1 MNFIYQAR
9 PARVIFGAVSLDHL
23 EREVLERGT
32 QRALALCTPEQR
44 DLAQRIAE
52 RLGARAAGLYD
63 RATMHVPI
71 EIARDAQAFAQSCDA
86 DCAIAIG
93 GGSTIGLGKAIA
105 LESSLP
111 ILAIPTTYA
120 GSEMTPI
127 DGLTEGGRKRTG
139 SDARVLPKTVI
150 YDPAL
155 TVTLPVELS
164 VTSGL
169 NAIAHAAE
177 GLYTNN
183 ANPVMSLVA
192 EEGIRAHAPDAMQ
205 RIARTI
211 GTNDAAR
218 GLYALA
224 LDNGAPV
231 SLKAIGMQE
240 TNLDRA
246 AEGPWPDSAA
256 DLERRQLLPEPRAH
270 FRAERLQRIERP
282 DHDLEFDDSPVVV
295 EADHV
300 DPLQRLAAD
309 ARAELQH
316 HALAVIG
323 DELAVIGE
331 ILEDRDHRAQRH
343 QQRGRRPVRLER
355 HRRTEHGVRMDDRFQ
370 CAKILA
376 FDHRVPRVERL
387 CDSGLKMQRCV
398 RHRRLL
404 YRRAERKRV
413 GLKSQRV
420 AASVVPW

>member
-9 PARVIFGAVSLDHL
+9 PARVIFGAGSLDHL
-23 EREVLERGT
+23 EREVLELGA
-32 QRALALCTPEQR
+32 QRALVLCTPEQR
-44 DLAQRIAE
+44 DLAQYIVE

-71 EIARDAQAFAQSCDA
+71 EIARDAQAFARSCGA

-127 DGLTEGGRKRTG
+127 YGLTEGGIKRTG

-177 GLYTNN
+177 GLYANN

-192 EEGIRAHAPDAMQ
+192 EEGIRALARGLPGVRRDTADLGARGDALYGAWLCGMVLGNVGMALHHKLCHTLGGSFNLPHAPTHTVVLPHALAYNAAHAPDAMQ
-205 RIARTI
+205 RIARAI

-240 TNLDRA
+240 ADLDRA
-246 AEGPWPDSAA
+246 ADLAA
-256 DLERRQLLPEPRAH
+256 ANPYWNPRP
-270 FRAERLQRIERP
+270 IER
-282 DHDLEFDDSPVVV
+282 DGLR
-295 EADHV
+295 AL
-300 DPLQRLAAD
+300 LQD
-309 ARAELQH
+309 
-316 HALAVIG
+316 
-323 DELAVIGE
+323 
-331 ILEDRDHRAQRH
+331 
-343 QQRGRRPVRLER
+343 
-355 HRRTEHGVRMDDRFQ
+355 
-370 CAKILA
+370 A
-376 FDHRVPRVERL
+376 FDGNLPGTTAR
-387 CDSGLKMQRCV
+387 
-398 RHRRLL
+398 
-404 YRRAERKRV
+404 
-413 GLKSQRV
+413 
-420 AASVVPW
+420 

>member
-1 MNFIYQAR
+1 MNFIYHAR
-9 PARVIFGAVSLDHL
+9 PARVIFGAGSLDHL
-23 EREVLERGT
+23 EREVLELGA
-32 QRALALCTPEQR
+32 QRALVLCTPEQR
-44 DLAQRIAE
+44 DLAQSIVE

-71 EIARDAQAFAQSCDA
+71 EIARDAQAFARSCGA

-127 DGLTEGGRKRTG
+127 YGLTEGGIKRTG

-177 GLYTNN
+177 GLYANN

-192 EEGIRAHAPDAMQ
+192 EEGIRALARGLPGVRRNTADLGARGDALYGAWLCGMVLGNVGMALHHKLCHTLGGSFNLPHAPTHTVVLPHALTYNAAHAPDAMQ
-205 RIARTI
+205 RIARAI

-240 TNLDRA
+240 ADLDRA
-246 AEGPWPDSAA
+246 ADLAA
-256 DLERRQLLPEPRAH
+256 ANPYWNPRP
-270 FRAERLQRIERP
+270 IER
-282 DHDLEFDDSPVVV
+282 DGLR
-295 EADHV
+295 AL
-300 DPLQRLAAD
+300 LQD
-309 ARAELQH
+309 
-316 HALAVIG
+316 
-323 DELAVIGE
+323 
-331 ILEDRDHRAQRH
+331 
-343 QQRGRRPVRLER
+343 
-355 HRRTEHGVRMDDRFQ
+355 
-370 CAKILA
+370 A
-376 FDHRVPRVERL
+376 FDGNLPGTTAR
-387 CDSGLKMQRCV
+387 
-398 RHRRLL
+398 
-404 YRRAERKRV
+404 
-413 GLKSQRV
+413 
-420 AASVVPW
+420 

>member
-9 PARVIFGAVSLDHL
+9 PARVIFGAGSLEHL
-23 EREVLERGT
+23 EREVLELGA
-32 QRALALCTPEQR
+32 QRAIVLCTPEQR
-44 DLAQRIAE
+44 DLAQRIVE

-71 EIARDAQAFAQSCDA
+71 EIARDAQTFARSCNA

-127 DGLTEGGRKRTG
+127 YGLTEGGLKRTG

-177 GLYTNN
+177 GLYANN

-192 EEGIRAHAPDAMQ
+192 EEGIRALARGLPGVRRDPADLDARSDALYGAWLCGMVLGNVGMALHHKLCHTLGGSFNLPHAPTHTVVLPHALAYNAAHAPDAMQ
-205 RIARTI
+205 RIARAI
-211 GTNDAAR
+211 GTNDATR

-224 LDNGAPV
+224 LDNGAPL

-240 TNLDRA
+240 ADLDRA
-246 AEGPWPDSAA
+246 ADLAA
-256 DLERRQLLPEPRAH
+256 ANPYWNPRP
-270 FRAERLQRIERP
+270 IER
-282 DHDLEFDDSPVVV
+282 DGLR
-295 EADHV
+295 AL
-300 DPLQRLAAD
+300 LQD
-309 ARAELQH
+309 AFEGNLPGSTAR
-316 HALAVIG
+316 
-323 DELAVIGE
+323 
-331 ILEDRDHRAQRH
+331 
-343 QQRGRRPVRLER
+343 
-355 HRRTEHGVRMDDRFQ
+355 
-370 CAKILA
+370 
-376 FDHRVPRVERL
+376 
-387 CDSGLKMQRCV
+387 
-398 RHRRLL
+398 
-404 YRRAERKRV
+404 
-413 GLKSQRV
+413 
-420 AASVVPW
+420 

>member
-9 PARVIFGAVSLDHL
+9 PARVIFGAGSLDHL
-23 EREVLERGT
+23 EREVLELGA
-32 QRALALCTPEQR
+32 QRALVLCTPEQR
-44 DLAQRIAE
+44 DLAQHIVE

-71 EIARDAQAFAQSCDA
+71 EIARDAQAFARSCGA

-127 DGLTEGGRKRTG
+127 YGLTEGGIKRTG

-177 GLYTNN
+177 GVYANN

-192 EEGIRAHAPDAMQ
+192 EEGIRALARGLPGVRRNTADLGARGDALYGAWLCGMVLGNVGMALHHKLCHTLGGSFNLPHAPTHTVVLPHALAYNAAHAPDAMQ
-205 RIARTI
+205 RIARAI

-240 TNLDRA
+240 ADLDRA
-246 AEGPWPDSAA
+246 ADLAA
-256 DLERRQLLPEPRAH
+256 ANPYWNPRP
-270 FRAERLQRIERP
+270 IER
-282 DHDLEFDDSPVVV
+282 DGLR
-295 EADHV
+295 AL
-300 DPLQRLAAD
+300 LQD
-309 ARAELQH
+309 
-316 HALAVIG
+316 
-323 DELAVIGE
+323 
-331 ILEDRDHRAQRH
+331 
-343 QQRGRRPVRLER
+343 
-355 HRRTEHGVRMDDRFQ
+355 
-370 CAKILA
+370 A
-376 FDHRVPRVERL
+376 FDGNLPGSTAR
-387 CDSGLKMQRCV
+387 
-398 RHRRLL
+398 
-404 YRRAERKRV
+404 
-413 GLKSQRV
+413 
-420 AASVVPW
+420 

>member
-1 MNFIYQAR
+1 MNFIYHAR
-9 PARVIFGAVSLDHL
+9 PARVIFGAGSLDHL
-23 EREVLERGT
+23 EREVLELGA
-32 QRALALCTPEQR
+32 QRALVLCTPEQR
-44 DLAQRIAE
+44 DLAQYIVE

-71 EIARDAQAFAQSCDA
+71 EIARDAQAFARSCGA

-127 DGLTEGGRKRTG
+127 YGLTEDGIKRTG

-177 GLYTNN
+177 GLYANN

-192 EEGIRAHAPDAMQ
+192 EEGIRALARGLPGVRRDTADLGARSDALYGAWLCGMVLGNVGMALHHKLCHTLGGSFNLPHAPTHTVVLPHALAYNAAHAPDAMQ
-205 RIARTI
+205 RIARAI

-240 TNLDRA
+240 ADLDRA
-246 AEGPWPDSAA
+246 ADLAA
-256 DLERRQLLPEPRAH
+256 ANPYWNPRP
-270 FRAERLQRIERP
+270 IER
-282 DHDLEFDDSPVVV
+282 DGLR
-295 EADHV
+295 AL
-300 DPLQRLAAD
+300 LQD
-309 ARAELQH
+309 
-316 HALAVIG
+316 
-323 DELAVIGE
+323 
-331 ILEDRDHRAQRH
+331 
-343 QQRGRRPVRLER
+343 
-355 HRRTEHGVRMDDRFQ
+355 
-370 CAKILA
+370 A
-376 FDHRVPRVERL
+376 FDGNLPGTTAR
-387 CDSGLKMQRCV
+387 
-398 RHRRLL
+398 
-404 YRRAERKRV
+404 
-413 GLKSQRV
+413 
-420 AASVVPW
+420 

>member
-9 PARVIFGAVSLDHL
+9 PARVIFGAGSLDHL
-23 EREVLERGT
+23 EREVLELGA
-32 QRALALCTPEQR
+32 QRALVLCTPEQR
-44 DLAQRIAE
+44 DLAQYIVE

-71 EIARDAQAFAQSCDA
+71 EIARDAQAFARSCGA

-127 DGLTEGGRKRTG
+127 YGLTEGGIKRTG

-177 GLYTNN
+177 GLYANN

-192 EEGIRAHAPDAMQ
+192 EEGIRALARGLPGVCRDTADLGARGDALYGAWLCGMVLGNVGMALHHKLCHTLGGSFNLPHAPTHTVVLPHALAYNAAHAPDAMQ
-205 RIARTI
+205 RIARAI

-240 TNLDRA
+240 ADLDRA
-246 AEGPWPDSAA
+246 ADLAA
-256 DLERRQLLPEPRAH
+256 ANPYWNPRP
-270 FRAERLQRIERP
+270 IER
-282 DHDLEFDDSPVVV
+282 DGLR
-295 EADHV
+295 AL
-300 DPLQRLAAD
+300 LQD
-309 ARAELQH
+309 
-316 HALAVIG
+316 
-323 DELAVIGE
+323 
-331 ILEDRDHRAQRH
+331 
-343 QQRGRRPVRLER
+343 
-355 HRRTEHGVRMDDRFQ
+355 
-370 CAKILA
+370 A
-376 FDHRVPRVERL
+376 FDGNLPGTTAR
-387 CDSGLKMQRCV
+387 
-398 RHRRLL
+398 
-404 YRRAERKRV
+404 
-413 GLKSQRV
+413 
-420 AASVVPW
+420 